1 MKLKTKLIAG
11 LTAISSA
18 LAVLSMCSAMA
29 EGDFLPNAKF
39 VNRLKVVDAKN
50 KTVGFL
56 TGSGWLTFK
65 ADNRLFNV
73 SVDKNGLHGGT
84 ALYFKTDDCTDT
96 PFIGPIGSIALGL
109 EDGRGAFYERAAL
122 RKENSGYTVYYQ
134 NDQLSGEELNESF
147 HSYIVDGGLIPGPIS
162 GDVTPGECQ
171 SIDWNNSEMF
181 PFLLRPAKT
190 VAKLPFI
197 PPFSLK

>member
-1 MKLKTKLIAG
+1 LKTKLIAG

-18 LAVLSMCSAMA
+18 MAVLSMCSAMA
-29 EGDFLPNAKF
+29 EGDSLPNAKF

-96 PFIGPIGSIALGL
+96 PFIGSIALGF
-109 EDGRGAFYERAAL
+109 ENGGAFYERAAL
-122 RKENSGYTVYYQ
+122 RKEGAGYTVYYQ

-147 HSYIVDGGLIPGPIS
+147 HSYIADGGMVPLPIS
-162 GDVTPGECQ
+162 GVITPGECQ

-181 PFLLRPAKT
+181 PFLLHPAKT

-197 PPFSLK
+197 PPFSFK

>member
-1 MKLKTKLIAG
+1 MKLKQKLIAG

-18 LAVLSMCSAMA
+18 FAVLSMCSAMA
-29 EGDFLPNAKF
+29 EADFLPNAKF

-56 TGSGWLTFK
+56 AGNGWLTFK

-73 SVDKNGLHGGT
+73 SVDKKGLHGGSS
-84 ALYFKTDDCTDT
+84 LYFKTDDCTDT
-96 PFIGPIGSIALGL
+96 PFIGQIALGF
-109 EDGRGAFYERAAL
+109 EEGSGAFYERAAL
-122 RKENSGYTVYYQ
+122 RKEGAGYTVYFQDYQ
-134 NDQLSGEELNESF
+134 LPEETLSESF
-147 HSYIVDGGLIPGPIS
+147 HSYITDGGLIPGPIS

-171 SIDWNNSEMF
+171 LLDTSNSEMF
-181 PFLLRPAKT
+181 PFMLRPGKQ
-190 VAKLPFI
+190 VAKLPYT